1 MFGTGKFIT
10 NLLLT
15 HRGTDSVRDLGL
27 FCHNTMLR
35 SVGVMACVSCVN
47 RSRNFWTNLALVPH
61 GPVTISSRTAIGTRP
76 GVCRS
81 LV

>member
-35 SVGVMACVSCVN
+35 SVGVMAFNGTRSVFPVSIVLET
-47 RSRNFWTNLALVPH
+47 F
-61 GPVTISSRTAIGTRP
+61 GPIWPWFRTAR
-76 GVCRS
+76 
-81 LV
+81 